1 MLIARAPA
9 VPQIRIDADGKPTVP
24 QTRDVV
30 GVAQFDEIDI
40 ESKLADLALPADASL
55 SVIAVEL
62 FPSDH
67 LSLQSFSLGDAKVFY
82 TVDTPDP
89 FAGAPPPTAIFG
101 NFGTASDPLGR
112 DLGTRASRRILR
124 CSPLTPVKAAC

>member
-1 MLIARAPA
+1 
-9 VPQIRIDADGKPTVP
+9 VGADGKPAVP

-30 GVAQFDEIDI
+30 GVAQFDESGI
-40 ESKLADLALPADASL
+40 ESRLADLALPADAPL

-62 FPSDH
+62 FPGDH

-82 TVDTPDP
+82 TIDTPDP
-89 FAGAPPPTAIFG
+89 FAGAAPATAIVG
-101 NFGTASDPLGR
+101 PVGVAASDALGR